1 MDHEYSIYGNILC
14 EVKGEF
20 TLNDVPLIIK
30 SGQCRLKDASL
41 ANDINENTLKSL
53 CKALSER
60 FHCKAQMRRIDE
72 VYGNSNVFNG
82 GSDYDVV
89 EEYRFECAFD
99 DGREE

>member
-14 EVKGEF
+14 EVEGEF
-20 TLNDVPLIIK
+20 TLNGVPLIVK
-30 SGQCRLKDASL
+30 GGQCRLKEA
-41 ANDINENTLKSL
+41 AMAKDIDESTLKNL
-53 CKALSER
+53 CKALSEKL
-60 FHCKAQMRRIDE
+60 HCKAQMRRVHE

-99 DGREE
+99 DGQEV